1 MRDTMIRMIA
11 IVMTVGVVSGLGV
24 PALADDTK
32 VKSGNTSLTPVE
44 KRFRK
49 SHKATS
55 LTVPRHRAQQNAPV
69 EPAAVPRSEAE
80 DQPDAPSPAADAPSA
95 TQQTPTTAD

>member
-1 MRDTMIRMIA
+1 MRDTMIHMIA
-11 IVMTVGVVSGLGV
+11 IVMTAGLISGANA
-24 PALADDTK
+24 PAIADDST
-32 VKSGNTSLTPVE
+32 VNSGNTSLTPVE

-80 DQPDAPSPAADAPSA
+80 VQPDAPGPGADGRSASPDN
-95 TQQTPTTAD
+95 PTTAD